1 MISGR
6 TKILAAAFLAFAAAP
21 SVAQTVP
28 AQTVAAE
35 TAAAENGGIEKFAV
49 RAETTAEPLDYTGYD
64 KYLGIL
70 GVPAGN
76 RLKFKFDASKDEG
89 TTFLRRYIASL
100 AKISPAKLS
109 GDDQLAYWLNLRNLL
124 VIAHVSE
131 SGGRANMKKD
141 RGEGD
146 APGEAWTAKSVTV
159 DAVSLS
165 IEEIDR
171 GVIFANW
178 KDPRVLYGL
187 YQGAAGG
194 PPAHRAAFRGE
205 TVWTELDAAA
215 KRYLTSSA
223 GFELTKKGAEVSA
236 IYDWYADPFFAD
248 EAALR
253 AHLEQYIT
261 HGARI
266 NLAKT
271 AKIVYRDFNYKP
283 EAYVERSLAQTPAS
297 PRPQQQPT
305 LPNPY

>member
-1 MISGR
+1 MIQGTSR
-6 TKILAAAFLAFAAAP
+6 LLAAALLAIAAAP
-21 SVAQTVP
+21 ASAQTES
-28 AQTVAAE
+28 AQTP
-35 TAAAENGGIEKFAV
+35 GLEKFAV
-49 RAETTAEPLDYTGYD
+49 RAETTAEPLDYAGFD
-64 KYLGIL
+64 KYLNL
-70 GVPAGN
+70 FGVPAGK
-76 RLKFKFDASKDEG
+76 RLKFKYDASKEEG
-89 TTFLRRYIASL
+89 TAFLRRYIEAL
-100 AKISPAKLS
+100 AKNSPAKLS

-141 RGEGD
+141 RGAGD
-146 APGEAWTAKSVTV
+146 APGDAWTAKLVTV
-159 DAVSLS
+159 DEVPLS

-171 GVIFANW
+171 GIIIANW

-194 PPAHRAAFRGE
+194 PPALRTAFRGE

-215 KRYLTSSA
+215 KRYLTSEV

-236 IYDWYADPFFAD
+236 VYAWYADPFFPD

-266 NLAKT
+266 NLEKT
-271 AKIVYRDFNYKP
+271 PKIVYREFNYKAD
-283 EAYVERSLAQTPAS
+283 AYVERIVDQTPVG
-297 PRPQQQPT
+297 PRPQPQQTFPT
-305 LPNPY
+305 GS